1 MIAWGAEGI
10 EYKQEGLKKVPR
22 GEDTI
27 TNQRDDN
34 VDTKTE
40 QSWLMKLSVNTYL
53 HNKCKH
59 LVLGPIVQ

>member
-1 MIAWGAEGI
+1 MTCIKTQNLVLYIRVIIYYMIAWGAEGI

-40 QSWLMKLSVNTYL
+40 QS
-53 HNKCKH
+53 
-59 LVLGPIVQ
+59 